1 VAILRAEAGRNP
13 HDPELT
19 DLVGQLATQSEAFRG
34 LWAAHNVR
42 LHTKGIKTFNHPVVG
57 QLELSFERLE
67 VAADP
72 GLMIVAYTAEPGS
85 RSAEA
90 LDLLASWTATED
102 HAHPSPN
109 GAATSQDDRPTP
121 ES

>member
-19 DLVGQLATQSEAFRG
+19 DLVGRLATQSDDFRG
-34 LWAAHNVR
+34 LWAAHHVR
-42 LHTKGIKTFNHPVVG
+42 LHTKGVKTFNLPVVG

-72 GLMIVAYTAEPGS
+72 GLMIVAYTSEPRS

-102 HAHPSPN
+102 RMDPAPSDS
-109 GAATSQDDRPTP
+109 AAPHEGRSTP
-121 ES
+121 SS